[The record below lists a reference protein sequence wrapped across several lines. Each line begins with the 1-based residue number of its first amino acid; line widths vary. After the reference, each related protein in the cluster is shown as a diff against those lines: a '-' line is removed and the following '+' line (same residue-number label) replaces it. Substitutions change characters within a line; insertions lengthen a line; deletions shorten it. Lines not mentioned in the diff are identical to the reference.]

1 MVDYVLDRCWL
12 PVEKIRSFLLFL
24 STRPFLPVPTS
35 NLLAV
40 CSTIFCSE
48 KSRKC
53 PLRYKSLKNRR
64 DGTGNRI
71 IIISS
76 FDQVLLAFDD
86 TLETKPPP
94 RPLLRYS
101 VVVLSFTQFHHD
113 R

>member
-1 MVDYVLDRCWL
+1 M
-12 PVEKIRSFLLFL
+12 FL

-40 CSTIFCSE
+40 CATIFLFS
-48 KSRKC
+48 KC

-113 R
+113 DR